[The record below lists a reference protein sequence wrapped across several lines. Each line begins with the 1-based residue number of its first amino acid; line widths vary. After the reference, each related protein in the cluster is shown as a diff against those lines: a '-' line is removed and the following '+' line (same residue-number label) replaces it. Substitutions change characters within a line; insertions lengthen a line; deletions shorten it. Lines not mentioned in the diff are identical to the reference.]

1 MARLYCF
8 RPTSHAC
15 AGLRLNGASID
26 WLPLADFRFK
36 LGAFSV
42 RYWMDEEVQ
51 PERPYYIGKDI
62 WFGK

>member
-1 MARLYCF
+1 M
-8 RPTSHAC
+8 SHAC

-26 WLPLADFRFK
+26 WLPLVDFRFK

-51 PERPYYIGKDI
+51 PERPYYIGQDI
-62 WFGK
+62 WFGG